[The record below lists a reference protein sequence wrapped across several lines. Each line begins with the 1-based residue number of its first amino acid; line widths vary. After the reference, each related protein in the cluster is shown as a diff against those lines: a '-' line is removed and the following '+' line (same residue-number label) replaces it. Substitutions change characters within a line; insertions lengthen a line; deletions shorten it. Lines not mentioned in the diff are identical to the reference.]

1 MKTFLLV
8 SALTLVLAGCASHPA
23 PPQAASPP
31 AIANAAAPE
40 PGVFTGGRFGAGE
53 VALLR
58 DSGVKHVIDLTQ
70 EIESPDFDEAAALA
84 AADIGYSRLP
94 INGADGLTRENVVA
108 FDRLLAAADEPVL
121 VHCGSSNRVGAMA
134 ALRAAWLQ
142 GKGVEESLAVGREWG
157 LKGLEPAVR
166 ERIEAG
172 R

>member
-1 MKTFLLV
+1 MKTILLV
-8 SALTLVLAGCASHPA
+8 SALTLMLAGCASRPV

-53 VALLR
+53 VPLLKE
-58 DSGVKHVIDLTQ
+58 SGVAHVIDLTQ
-70 EIESPDFDEAAALA
+70 ETESPDFDEEAALA
-84 AADIGYSRLP
+84 AAGIAYSRLP
-94 INGADGLTRENVVA
+94 IAGADGLTRENVVA

-142 GKGVEESLAVGREWG
+142 GKGVEEALAVGRAWG

-166 ERIEAG
+166 GRIEAG